1 MFPRYIPICRTKG
14 YLLLN
19 IMVHLLGTI
28 LLTKFSS
35 VLQVS
40 LLVKFK
46 KVLIHLILND
56 ILVFKLVGGR
66 RGLATSFYRNIV
78 NVHQTTCQHDALKAG
93 DQYSLDHDLH
103 HLLKLNTPP
112 QKVSFW
118 QSCGHQ
124 IMLNYLFQ
132 DVQT

>member
-1 MFPRYIPICRTKG
+1 MFPRYIPICRTKS

-56 ILVFKLVGGR
+56 ILVFKPVGAR

-78 NVHQTTCQHDALKAG
+78 NVHLTTCQHDALKAG
-93 DQYSLDHDLH
+93 D
-103 HLLKLNTPP
+103 
-112 QKVSFW
+112 
-118 QSCGHQ
+118 
-124 IMLNYLFQ
+124 
-132 DVQT
+132 